1 LIVVEMVVERLDDEG
16 SITVA
21 SGIPTT
27 INKTLDLYS
36 GNAQVTGFLLHQES
50 WHCLHSLVCLLLIV
64 LLARNNC
71 KWDWQERRHKLRRR
85 CCTMQRLA
93 RSRRC

>member
-1 LIVVEMVVERLDDEG
+1 MVVERLDDEG

-71 KWDWQERRHKLRRR
+71 K
-85 CCTMQRLA
+85 
-93 RSRRC
+93 

>member
-1 LIVVEMVVERLDDEG
+1 MVVERLDDER

-21 SGIPTT
+21 SGFPTT

-36 GNAQVTGFLLHQES
+36 GNAQVSGFLLHQEG
-50 WHCLHSLVCLLLIV
+50 WHMLV

-71 KWDWQERRHKLRRR
+71 K
-85 CCTMQRLA
+85 
-93 RSRRC
+93 